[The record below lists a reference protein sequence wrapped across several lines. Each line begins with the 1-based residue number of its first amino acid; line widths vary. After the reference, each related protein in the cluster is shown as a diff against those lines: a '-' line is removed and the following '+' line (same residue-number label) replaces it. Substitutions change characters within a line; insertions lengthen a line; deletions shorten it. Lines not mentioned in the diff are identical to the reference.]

1 MIGRIIKLVLIDVI
15 SASSPRNNGPSSIP
29 PYPRVAMLAIAVPCE
44 IVLSLPARENAKGM
58 ITAIPNPMSP
68 KPKSNKKKES
78 EISKII
84 EPANATNPE

>member
-1 MIGRIIKLVLIDVI
+1 MIGRIIKLILIDVI

-44 IVLSLPARENAKGM
+44 IVLFPARENAKGM

-84 EPANATNPE
+84 EPVSATNPE